1 MTTLQSDQ
9 RIGGSPASS
18 YAETDSDSDSDNNDD
33 YQCRLDAKRR
43 HVAKDSQRVWT
54 RTAPIF
60 IPASSHQTYP
70 HLCESV
76 EESPD
81 LSYHAD
87 MRLLRAGRYLHDSDD
102 DELDEDDPAF
112 YGNLAFFR
120 SQYGETPSRLLKRS
134 VNLSKVAMAPT
145 SPTAVD
151 DNNEGIFAMELQSEM
166 RPFSAKRK
174 RATTAGGTRTS
185 PKPQFAIVKA
195 PLTPKHQRP
204 FGLFNAFNP
213 RRSSPT
219 MPPAQTQSLPTWT
232 SNLNTTLPLN
242 CKQTFEEDPAYL
254 SGEDTDCESERGSD
268 VLSREDQQLMANLM
282 CLQKERARKHHQ
294 FHLPCPAVARATP
307 VMIPTQSR
315 RYEETASKNWVW
327 DEDDEDCDQCPCCQ
341 DRSESRPATRPVEKV
356 EPPTVANVSDLM
368 FDLEL

>member
-151 DNNEGIFAMELQSEM
+151 DNNEGIFAMELHDTL
-166 RPFSAKRK
+166 SAVV
-174 RATTAGGTRTS
+174 GT
-185 PKPQFAIVKA
+185 
-195 PLTPKHQRP
+195 
-204 FGLFNAFNP
+204 
-213 RRSSPT
+213 
-219 MPPAQTQSLPTWT
+219 WWWD
-232 SNLNTTLPLN
+232 
-242 CKQTFEEDPAYL
+242 CDPAYL